1 MRFKDIVKVTKVET
15 KTYGKGRNKGEFQ
28 IVTCDGSFW
37 SGNASIFP
45 EDDNQYME
53 KGHSYEIEF
62 YLRVSE
68 SDKRFYINPVIVP
81 ESVKER

>member
-1 MRFKDIVKVTKVET
+1 MRFKDVVKVTNVET

-28 IVTCDGSFW
+28 VVTCCGNFW
-37 SGNASIFP
+37 SGTASIFP

-53 KGHSYEIEF
+53 KGDYEIEF

-68 SDKRFYINPVIVP
+68 SDGKFYINPVIIP
-81 ESVKER
+81 ESVKEK